1 MKIQFTLTFKDINEP
16 EFTEMI
22 VRALEPDNLDNM
34 STTITKDNISM
45 EIKTEKIGSLIAT
58 VDDYL
63 INAKIAEDIVKK
75 TKQK

>member
-16 EFTEMI
+16 EFAEMI

-34 STTITKDNISM
+34 YTTITKDNISM